1 MPNWGYAGA
10 MKLLRSATAIGIAK
24 TVYDQARKPENQA
37 RLKDAVEKFRASRA
51 GQSAQQSQK
60 AQKAKKAHRRSR

>member
-1 MPNWGYAGA
+1 

-37 RLKDAVEKFRASRA
+37 RIKDAVEKLRTSRA
-51 GQSAQQSQK
+51 PQK
-60 AQKAKKAHRRSR
+60 GRKAHRRSR

>member
-1 MPNWGYAGA
+1 

-37 RLKDAVEKFRASRA
+37 RIKDAVEKLRAS
-51 GQSAQQSQK
+51 SAQKKGQKKGQQKGKKSQK
-60 AQKAKKAHRRSR
+60 SHRRSR

>member
-1 MPNWGYAGA
+1 

-37 RLKDAVEKFRASRA
+37 RIKQAVEKVRASRA
-51 GQSAQQSQK
+51 PQQGRKS
-60 AQKAKKAHRRSR
+60 HRRSK